1 MKKLI
6 FIIFSLIL
14 YSSCTK
20 EYTLN
25 VTVSPPEGGSVS
37 PSMGTYKDGSSVSV
51 VATPSGEYEF
61 SRWSGDESGTSNVL
75 NFEMNG
81 NKNIV
86 AQFVKRKYSLTIN
99 TQGEGTVSEQLI
111 SSGKSTDYS
120 SGSVVKLTANPSA
133 GYYFSGWSGA
143 ITGDTNPVEVN
154 IDKPKTITAKFEKK
168 SYALEVKIEGEGTV
182 SEEIVVTGKS
192 TDYLYGTT
200 VRLKPTPSEGWD
212 FIRWEEDHTGEEN
225 PLEITINGPTNITA
239 NFEYGILLE
248 SVGRWKVKKKKGTE
262 LPPIID
268 QKSMVVSSS
277 IDVSSIIF
285 NKDYSYIL
293 NTTTGQISG
302 TFDVISNTEIKLIN
316 VGVITNISITGAQIN
331 FTINVLGV
339 FKFDVSGTKDP
350 LFQAGKVS
358 IPDTNFEQALIDSGY
373 DDALDTYVDFLS
385 VLDITQ
391 LDLSNRSISD
401 FSGLEYFTNLED
413 LNLGGNGISQ
423 IPLVNFTKLSTLNLS
438 GNSFN
443 QLDLSLN
450 SQLGSLNIS
459 GNPNLTCVKVDA
471 SLLGNIPSGWIYDST
486 TSFELEC
493 DCPTLSLTSGSID
506 QTICSG
512 DAIQPITFDFG
523 GTGVLVNVD
532 QTIPSGLTTSISNN
546 TLTISGTPDL
556 SNYSYS
562 FSVYTTGG
570 NQNCNQVSQTITIN
584 RDLDSPIINLISG
597 SLVQTTSQGSA
608 IQPIEL
614 TYGGAATD
622 LSIAGLPTN
631 FFSIVKN
638 INAYTIQGSLRDSY
652 TIRASLPFQGVTYT
666 GSVTTISD
674 GGCQEE
680 TRTIKITVQSA
691 PGTTTGGT
699 TTGGT
704 TTGGTTYN
712 TTTGNTTTGGTT
724 GGTTNQV
731 NFLAVGNGGAI
742 LTSVNGQDWT
752 SRANNNVT
760 GNLFGA
766 TYGNGVFVI
775 TGNDGTY
782 TSSDGISWSRTGNG
796 ARKVLFANGKF
807 VGGPG
812 YSTDGINWSNGCGG
826 WGIAYGDGK
835 YVYVPY
841 SYSDHTYSTDG
852 FTCQTSA
859 KVSYSYDSGQG
870 YLWDLAYGN
879 GIFVA
884 AAGNGNN
891 FYVTSPDGIN
901 WTQRFFNGS
910 DHRMNTVSFING
922 RFVGVGGGGSIGVSS
937 DGLNW
942 SESKVNSDPNAN
954 GTLQSVT
961 YGDGKY
967 VIGGSIRINSGT
979 FYDGVYTSTDLQNWT
994 AFNIGA
1000 SGTLGF
1006 YYMIYK
1012 N

>member
-25 VTVSPPEGGSVS
+25 VTVSPSEGGSVS

-111 SSGKSTDYS
+111 SSGKNSDYS
-120 SGSVVKLTANPSA
+120 SGSVVKLTANPST
-133 GYYFSGWSGA
+133 GYYFSEWSGA

-182 SEEIVVTGKS
+182 SEQIVVTGKS

-200 VRLKPTPSEGWD
+200 VRLTPTPSEGWD
-212 FIRWEEDHTGEEN
+212 FIKWKEDHTGEEN
-225 PLEITINGPTNITA
+225 PLEITISEETNITA
-239 NFEYGILLE
+239 KFEYGILLE

-339 FKFDVSGTKDP
+339 FKFDVSGTKDT

-385 VLDITQ
+385 ALDISQ
-391 LDLSNRSISD
+391 LDLSNRSITD

-413 LNLGGNGISQ
+413 LNLSGNGISQ
-423 IPLVNFTKLSTLNLS
+423 IPLVNYTKLTTLNIS
-438 GNSFN
+438 GNSFT
-443 QLDLSLN
+443 QLDLSNN
-450 SQLGSLNIS
+450 SQLVSLNIS

-471 SLLGNIPSGWIYDST
+471 SLIGNIPSGWIYDST

-523 GTGVLVNVD
+523 GTGVLVNID

-546 TLTISGTPDL
+546 TLTISGTPVL
-556 SNYSYS
+556 SNNSYS
-562 FSVYTTGG
+562 FSVNTFGG
-570 NQNCNQVSQTITIN
+570 NANCSQVSQTVTIN
-584 RDLDSPIINLISG
+584 KDQNSPIITVTSG
-597 SLVQTTSQGSA
+597 SLVQSITAGSA
-608 IQPIEL
+608 IGNIVL
-614 TYGGAATD
+614 TYGGAATG
-622 LSIAGLPTN
+622 LSITGLPSYLQVSQSGNT
-631 FFSIVKN
+631 
-638 INAYTIQGSLRDSY
+638 YTIQGSL
-652 TIRASLPFQGVTYT
+652 PFAGTYT
-666 GSVTTISD
+666 GSITTTSD
-674 GGCQEE
+674 GGCQEQIE
-680 TRTIKITVQSA
+680 KIEITVTQA
-691 PGTTTGGT
+691 A
-699 TTGGT
+699 
-704 TTGGTTYN
+704 
-712 TTTGNTTTGGTT
+712 TTGGTT
-724 GGTTNQV
+724 GGTTANTTNNTTTNNTTTVTANTGIYFENGTCKCPNATVGDTETINGVTYTAVNNSTIAGQIAADNVNLCTTLVTDMKQLFYNNTSFNSDISFWDTSNVIRMDTMFYLASSFNQPI
-731 NFLAVGNGGAI
+731 GAWD
-742 LTSVNGQDWT
+742 TS
-752 SRANNNVT
+752 NVT
-760 GNLFGA
+760 DMYSMFREASDFNQPIGSWDTSN
-766 TYGNGVFVI
+766 VI
-775 TGNDGTY
+775 
-782 TSSDGISWSRTGNG
+782 
-796 ARKVLFANGKF
+796 
-807 VGGPG
+807 
-812 YSTDGINWSNGCGG
+812 
-826 WGIAYGDGK
+826 
-835 YVYVPY
+835 
-841 SYSDHTYSTDG
+841 
-852 FTCQTSA
+852 
-859 KVSYSYDSGQG
+859 
-870 YLWDLAYGN
+870 
-879 GIFVA
+879 
-884 AAGNGNN
+884 
-891 FYVTSPDGIN
+891 
-901 WTQRFFNGS
+901 
-910 DHRMNTVSFING
+910 RMNTMFHT
-922 RFVGVGGGGSIGVSS
+922 
-937 DGLNW
+937 
-942 SESKVNSDPNAN
+942 A
-954 GTLQSVT
+954 
-961 YGDGKY
+961 
-967 VIGGSIRINSGT
+967 
-979 FYDGVYTSTDLQNWT
+979 T
-994 AFNIGA
+994 AFNQDISSWDTSKVTSMGYMFAQASSFNQDIGGWDTSNVTDIRWMFQNA
-1000 SGTLGF
+1000 NSFNQDLSGWCVANIQSEPTDFATSSALTNANKPVWGRACD
-1006 YYMIYK
+1006 
-1012 N
+1012 